1 MKKWLGILWLPFLCG
16 ASFAQTATYPDRPIT
31 LIVTAAAGG
40 VTDVA
45 ARAVGQELSKAWGQ
59 PVIVENRGG
68 AAHILGAQSVA
79 KADPDGYTLMVGEA
93 GTFTINPTVYPPG
106 KLPYDT
112 DRDFVP
118 ISGLVRINQ
127 ALIGDNNLPAANAAE
142 LIALAKQKPGQLTY
156 GTAGI
161 GSAPHMNMALFES
174 MARVK
179 LQAVHYRGAAPAL
192 NDLAGG
198 SINLMSVSVSLALP
212 AFRGGRVKMLGIGS
226 DRRIAQASDIPTV
239 AESGLPGYQAVT
251 WFGLAGSRLGVFT
264 GMTTTE
270 YQQHLL
276 RTLLPE
282 ALSPYLTTGNVMN
295 AAPGRLAYFLG
306 THGPAVALDTACS
319 SSLTAVH
326 LACQS
331 LRAGDCEMALAGG
344 VNVVLAPQTSVMFS
358 KWGMMA
364 ADGRCKTFDAA
375 ADGFV
380 RGEGCAL
387 LVLKPLP
394 AAIAGGDRIM
404 AVIEGS
410 AVNQD
415 GRSSGL
421 TVPNGVAQEALIR
434 RALAQ
439 RGRLA
444 ERDRL
449 CGSAW
454 HRDQTRRSNRS

>member
-1 MKKWLGILWLPFLCG
+1 MWLGVLLLPFFCG
-16 ASFAQTATYPDRPIT
+16 ASFAQTSTYPDRPIT

-127 ALIGDNNLPAANAAE
+127 ALIADNNLPAANAAE

-174 MARVK
+174 MAGVK

-226 DRRIAQASDIPTV
+226 DKRIAQGARYSDGGGKRPARLSGGHLVRPVRPCQAAARHRRQAQCASGEDFRR
-239 AESGLPGYQAVT
+239 SGFSHAFPRAADVRGDA
-251 WFGLAGSRLGVFT
+251 GLAARVRRLYPVRASQVGKSHSR
-264 GMTTTE
+264 
-270 YQQHLL
+270 
-276 RTLLPE
+276 
-282 ALSPYLTTGNVMN
+282 S
-295 AAPGRLAYFLG
+295 
-306 THGPAVALDTACS
+306 
-319 SSLTAVH
+319 
-326 LACQS
+326 
-331 LRAGDCEMALAGG
+331 
-344 VNVVLAPQTSVMFS
+344 
-358 KWGMMA
+358 
-364 ADGRCKTFDAA
+364 
-375 ADGFV
+375 
-380 RGEGCAL
+380 
-387 LVLKPLP
+387 
-394 AAIAGGDRIM
+394 
-404 AVIEGS
+404 
-410 AVNQD
+410 
-415 GRSSGL
+415 
-421 TVPNGVAQEALIR
+421 
-434 RALAQ
+434 
-439 RGRLA
+439 
-444 ERDRL
+444 
-449 CGSAW
+449 
-454 HRDQTRRSNRS
+454 